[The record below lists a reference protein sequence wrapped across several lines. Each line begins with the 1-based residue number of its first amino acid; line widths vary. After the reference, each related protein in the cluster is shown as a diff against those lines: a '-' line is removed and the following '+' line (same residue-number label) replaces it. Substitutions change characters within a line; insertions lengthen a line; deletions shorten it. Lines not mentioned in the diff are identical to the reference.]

1 MNPCGRKSH
10 AELVRAWDRL
20 AEERHRQIASGSDLS
35 FDNVVVPTALRLF
48 RACDPGTVLDVGSGT
63 GEFTARLAD
72 VSGQVIAI
80 EPSRGSTALARV
92 VCRSKSN
99 VEFVKAPLEDA
110 GSALVDAAA
119 TSAVAVMSLMTTPDL
134 AKFACALARVLRPAS
149 RFVAVLTHPWF
160 WPRYW
165 GYDDAPWFHYEEEIF
180 IEAPF
185 ATSECVTDIVT
196 THIHRPLEQYVMTF
210 LKEGFV
216 LETLVEPM
224 PSAEVQVLYPKQW
237 AFPRFIGLRWWK
249 AR

>member
-10 AELVRAWDRL
+10 AELALAWDRL
-20 AEERHRQIASGSDLS
+20 AEERHRQITSGLDLS

-48 RACDPGTVLDVGSGT
+48 RACDPAIVLDVGSGT

-72 VSGQVIAI
+72 ISGQVIAI
-80 EPSRGSTALARV
+80 EPSRSSTALARV
-92 VCRSKSN
+92 VCRSKGN
-99 VEFVKAPLEDA
+99 VEFVEAPLEDA

-134 AKFACALARVLRPAS
+134 AKFARALARVLRPAS
-149 RFVAVLTHPWF
+149 RFVAVMTHPW
-160 WPRYW
+160 
-165 GYDDAPWFHYEEEIF
+165 GYDGAPWFHYEEEIF
-180 IEAPF
+180 VEAPF
-185 ATSECVTDIVT
+185 TTSGCVTDIVT

-224 PSAEVQVLYPKQW
+224 PSTEVQARYPKRW
-237 AFPRFIGLRWWK
+237 AFPRFIGLRWRK